1 MLVIAANWSIS
12 DGTLV
17 GANGHRPWQTL
28 VAEVRRIA
36 LRSGFRRDG
45 AYRPVEQ
52 VDVVLAGD
60 TFDWLLSREWLGSA
74 RPWHPSRRAAG
85 IRQRVREG
93 SLRRGTAALL
103 GVVRLARRGLHVP
116 LANRHFRPVVGSR
129 VTVPVSVTLLAGD
142 RDEELADAG
151 GREIA
156 ERFGV
161 GVGSVWASRGVSVWH
176 GQDFDP
182 LCGPSRAEGGPSLA
196 ESLRVDLLA
205 RFIAA
210 LADCG
215 AAVGQQRWLVAA
227 LAQATPLG
235 MPAILSAW
243 RRFRPEAECCR
254 QKVAT
259 LWRRAVEGWH
269 RESRQSAFCQEWDF
283 DVVAEVA
290 AWMESAGKTDSHPL
304 HDWLGIDRRSLPAGP
319 AGTLVLGHLPVGLS
333 ALAPGSGR
341 RVCVGPRESSP
352 QAGDQRFEG
361 AGSIAL
367 AGGEALPPGLDVPP
381 PGVAIFADDE
391 CGGLALA
398 PCGAAVE
405 TVPEWDAESLVC
417 CGPQPLREDTIRIV
431 DAA

>member
-17 GANGHRPWQTL
+17 GANGYRPWQTL
-28 VAEVRRIA
+28 VAEVPRIA
-36 LRSGFRRDG
+36 MRAGFRRDG

-52 VDVVLAGD
+52 VDIVVAGD
-60 TFDWLLSREWLGSA
+60 TFDWLLSREWLGPA
-74 RPWHPSRRAAG
+74 RPWHTSRRAAG
-85 IRQRVREG
+85 IRQRVRDG
-93 SLRRGTAALL
+93 SLRRGAAALA

-129 VTVPVSVTLLAGD
+129 VRVPVSVTLLAGD
-142 RDEELADAG
+142 RDEALAEAG

-161 GVGSVWASRGVSVWH
+161 GVGTVWASRGVSIWH

-182 LCGPSRAEGGPSLA
+182 LCGPSRTEGGPSLA

-205 RFIAA
+205 RFIAT

-215 AAVGQQRWLVAA
+215 AAVGQQPWLVAA
-227 LAQATPLG
+227 LAQTTPLG

-243 RRFRPEAECCR
+243 LRFRPEAECCR
-254 QKVAT
+254 QRVAT

-269 RESRQSAFCQEWDF
+269 RESRQSAFCADWEF
-283 DVVAEVA
+283 DVAAEVA
-290 AWMESAGKTDSHPL
+290 IWMESAGRTVSHPL
-304 HDWLGIDRRSLPAGP
+304 QDWLGIDRGSLPTGRT
-319 AGTLVLGHLPVGLS
+319 GTLVMGHLPVGCS
-333 ALAPGSGR
+333 DLAPGSGR
-341 RVCVGPRESSP
+341 RVCVGPREGSAH
-352 QAGDQRFEG
+352 AGAQRSEG

-367 AGGEALPPGLDVPP
+367 AGGEALLPRLDSPL
-381 PGVAIFADDE
+381 PGVALFADDE
-391 CGGLALA
+391 CGGLTLA

-405 TVPEWDAESLVC
+405 TVPEWDPEALVLRS
-417 CGPQPLREDTIRIV
+417 PQPPREDTIRIV